1 MRTLLEQLLFTEAD
15 STDTDSADNTKDTND
30 IDKDNKDIS
39 KDDTNDNPPPDDT
52 TDTTDDTTVDAPED
66 SSPDTDTTDDGEPAP
81 TDGDLDSSVASTLDN
96 VDWEKKL
103 FITTEFE
110 TIHTTYNNL
119 EKFVSS
125 AILQINYSNN
135 VERLLRS
142 VLDKINYN
150 LVSLN
155 EILEGN
161 LLIDLDYKSLEKL
174 LEIYSKDIEN
184 ITSTI
189 KLIANDTEVK
199 GKTEKK

>member
-30 IDKDNKDIS
+30 IDKDNKDVS

-52 TDTTDDTTVDAPED
+52 TDTTDDTAVDSPED
-66 SSPDTDTTDDGEPAP
+66 NSADTDTTDDGEPAP
-81 TDGDLDSSVASTLDN
+81 TDGDLDSSVSATLDT

-142 VLDKINYN
+142 ILDKINYN
-150 LVSLN
+150 LISLN

-161 LLIDLDYKSLEKL
+161 LLIDLEYKSLEKL
-174 LEIYSKDIEN
+174 LDIYSKDIEN

-189 KLIANDTEVK
+189 KLIAADAEVK

>member
-39 KDDTNDNPPPDDT
+39 KDDTNDNPPPD
-52 TDTTDDTTVDAPED
+52 DTTDDTTVDAPED

-142 VLDKINYN
+142 ILDKINYN
-150 LVSLN
+150 LISLN

-161 LLIDLDYKSLEKL
+161 LLIDLEYKSLEKL

-184 ITSTI
+184 ITSSI

>member
-52 TDTTDDTTVDAPED
+52 TDTTTDTAVDTPED

-142 VLDKINYN
+142 ILDKINYN
-150 LVSLN
+150 LISLN

-161 LLIDLDYKSLEKL
+161 LLIDLEYKSLEKL